1 MMLSTDES
9 LRRRHRRLLNA
20 ATAVIESAAPGDDV
34 DHATVPICA
43 LQTLQRELA
52 ENEPQPYATMSVT

>member
-1 MMLSTDES
+1 MTGSDES

-20 ATAVIESAAPGDDV
+20 AAAVIESAAPGDD
-34 DHATVPICA
+34 DQATVPVSA

-52 ENEPQPYATMSVT
+52 EDEPVPYSTMSVT